1 MNKMRRL
8 IDWIKRNKLTAL
20 LGLIVLYFLLRNSFG
35 IPTLSRSRRAAAPSY
50 PGFGGTADVALE
62 LGALQGLR
70 SPSILPPSSREAPP
84 TTDVEDRLVVRET
97 NLSLLVEEVR
107 QTSDKII
114 SFVETQGGYM
124 VSSTISQPEE
134 APFATIVVRV
144 PSDTLRETMDY
155 FRSLAIKVS
164 SEHITGRDVTDEY
177 VDIESRLATL
187 EKTKARFEEIM
198 DRATKI
204 DDILRIQREVISLQS
219 QIDSLKGR
227 QQYLEQTA
235 RLARVTIHMS
245 TDEIALPYTPS
256 ETFRPNVIIKLAW
269 RSLVRNLRKISTATI
284 WIGVYSVIWI
294 PVLGSIVFIKR
305 WKAKKRTQQQQ

>member
-1 MNKMRRL
+1 M
-8 IDWIKRNKLTAL
+8 
-20 LGLIVLYFLLRNSFG
+20 
-35 IPTLSRSRRAAAPSY
+35 
-50 PGFGGTADVALE
+50 ALE